1 MEQDDAPLLHP
12 GGDPLTDGGGIVV
25 LPIKAVTIRNSCKPS
40 IYKAFS
46 GLPPPHN
53 ALCVEAHLVVLDK
66 QNGATITKNM
76 GRKEPFF
83 SYLSNIFYS

>member
-1 MEQDDAPLLHP
+1 MEQDNAPLLHP
-12 GGDPLTDGGGIVV
+12 GSDPLTDGGGIVV

-53 ALCVEAHLVVLDK
+53 ALCVEAHLVVLDSK
-66 QNGATITKNM
+66 T
-76 GRKEPFF
+76 GRQSQKIWAQGIILYP
-83 SYLSNIFYS
+83 YLSNTFYS